1 MAIVERRYHDST
13 YLSQNP
19 DWDRQDSP
27 WKADLVRRLL
37 NDSGIMPSSVCE
49 VGCGAGDVLVNLKA
63 HYPDVTF
70 YGYDISPQAAQF
82 WKEHERHGIHFQQG
96 DFFDLYRETYDV
108 LMLLDV
114 IEHLSDPFTFLER
127 LRGAAEYFVLHIP
140 LDLSALSVLRERPLM
155 EVRAKVGH
163 IHYYTKSLALATV
176 QESGFEVLSWRYSGA
191 ALNSPGRTLKTRLAM
206 LPRRLLYALH
216 KDIGVRAL
224 GGETLLVLARAAR

>member
-1 MAIVERRYHDST
+1 MAIVERRYHDGT
-13 YLSQNP
+13 YLCQNP

-37 NDSGIMPSSVCE
+37 NDFGIMPCSVCE
-49 VGCGAGDVLVNLKA
+49 VGCGTGDVLVNLKA
-63 HYPDVTF
+63 HYP
-70 YGYDISPQAAQF
+70 PQVAQF

-127 LRGAAEYFVLHIP
+127 LRDAAEHFVLHIP
-140 LDLSALSVLRERPLM
+140 LDLSALSVLRERPLV

-176 QESGFEVLSWRYSGA
+176 QECGFEVLSWRYSGA
-191 ALNSPGRTLKTRLAM
+191 ALYSPGKSLKTRLAM

-224 GGETLLVLARAAR
+224 GGETLLVLARAAQ